1 MCWYERKYMSTVLY
15 FVVVIAAFFA
25 VVHLL
30 DRFVWQPKR
39 RKEAEAAPRVTLAE
53 VRSFWDDIE
62 KSNLPIAKATVQD
75 RPPLTP
81 QESRIGGA
89 PLAIG
94 NDAVWPRNAHSFPK
108 ALVAQI
114 NFADLPQ
121 IEGFPKR
128 GVLQIF
134 SSFEMI
140 DDTGACD
147 RVIRW
152 DPDPQTDELIEIPSE
167 IQKNT
172 HQTRDFSETARCVGL
187 PLAFAADTAP
197 GNPYNWPFEKNDPTM
212 ENKLPENEEVAAILG
227 EWEDRSERIVAG
239 YGDHWVGGHPTFVQ
253 YDVRGEFPACRHL
266 DRVLFHLGC
275 DDQINLG
282 DAGLLNV
289 MISHEALAHRDFQK
303 AYLTWDCG

>member
-1 MCWYERKYMSTVLY
+1 MSTIFY
-15 FVVVIAAFFA
+15 WAFVIAAFFA
-25 VVHLL
+25 VIHLL

-39 RKEAEAAPRVTLAE
+39 RKEAETAPRVTLAE
-53 VRSFWDDIE
+53 VKSFWADIE
-62 KSNLPIAKATVQD
+62 KSALPIAKAAVQD

-94 NDAVWPRNAHSFPK
+94 DDAVWPRNADSGFPM
-108 ALVAQI
+108 ALVAQL

-128 GVLQIF
+128 GILQIF

-152 DPDPQTDELIEIPSE
+152 DPDPQTNELIEIPSE
-167 IQKNT
+167 IRKNT
-172 HQTRDFSETARCVGL
+172 RQTSDFSETARCVGL
-187 PLAFAADTAP
+187 PLAFAAGTAH
-197 GNPYNWPFEKNDPTM
+197 GNPYNWPFEENDPTM
-212 ENKLPENEEVAAILG
+212 ENRLPENEEVAAIL
-227 EWEDRSERIVAG
+227 EAWEDRSERIVAG
-239 YGDHWVGGHPTFVQ
+239 YGDHWVGGHPSFIQ
-253 YDVRGEFPACRHL
+253 HDFRGEFPACRHL
-266 DRVLFHLGC
+266 DRVLFHMGC

-282 DAGLLNV
+282 DGGVLNV
-289 MISHEALAHRDFQK
+289 MINNEALVQRDFQK
-303 AYLTWDCG
+303 AYLTWDCS